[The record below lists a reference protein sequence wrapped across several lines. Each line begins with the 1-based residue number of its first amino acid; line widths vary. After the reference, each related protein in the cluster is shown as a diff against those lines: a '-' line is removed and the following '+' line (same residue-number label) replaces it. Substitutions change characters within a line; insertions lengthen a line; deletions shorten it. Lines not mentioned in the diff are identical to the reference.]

1 MQIPILVEPVPGR
14 GFRASDGGPFALTAE
29 GPTPEE
35 AVAKLR
41 EQIGRRMT
49 AGARV
54 QTLDLPG
61 HEHPWAKGAGMFK
74 DDPLFDEW
82 QQAIAEYRRQADAE
96 PELP

>member
-29 GPTPEE
+29 APTRDE
-35 AVAKLR
+35 AIAKLR
-41 EQIGRRMT
+41 EQIDERMA

-54 QTLDLPG
+54 ESFDLPAP
-61 HEHPWAKGAGMFK
+61 EHPWARFAGMLK

-82 QQAIAEYRRQADAE
+82 QQAIADYRRSVDEDPDA
-96 PELP
+96 L

>member
-29 GPTPEE
+29 APTPEE

-41 EQIGRRMT
+41 EQIDRRMT

-54 QTLDLPG
+54 QTLDLPAP
-61 HEHPWAKGAGMFK
+61 EHPWAQFAGTFK

-82 QQAIAEYRRQADAE
+82 QQAIADYRRSVDE
-96 PELP
+96 DPEAL